1 MRTLP
6 TALMLIGLI
15 SPLPTYAQ
23 LSLQQ
28 LQQQAY
34 QLDPQLQYL
43 IRQNETDNLRVQ
55 QSGRLANPE
64 IAIQADN
71 LGNASLKDLDGIML
85 FSLIRLLCNKAF
97 YQRYIPVKRIVVDRV
112 GEVQRIVGG
121 FPFVFLIDGDFT
133 SPGIDVL
140 PDLKDGDS
148 SHERLTSQTENVR
161 GRVNIAVMDCT
172 AIHALPLSYS

>member
-55 QSGRLANPE
+55 QSGRLAK
-64 IAIQADN
+64 
-71 LGNASLKDLDGIML
+71 LTRK
-85 FSLIRLLCNKAF
+85 
-97 YQRYIPVKRIVVDRV
+97 
-112 GEVQRIVGG
+112 
-121 FPFVFLIDGDFT
+121 
-133 SPGIDVL
+133 SPYRQIIWAT
-140 PDLKDGDS
+140 P
-148 SHERLTSQTENVR
+148 
-161 GRVNIAVMDCT
+161 A
-172 AIHALPLSYS
+172 

>member
-71 LGNASLKDLDGIML
+71 LGNASLKDPDGPNYAIQL
-85 FSLIRLLCNKAF
+85 NQAIVQQSLLS
-97 YQRYIPVKRIVVDRV
+97 
-112 GEVQRIVGG
+112 E
-121 FPFVFLIDGDFT
+121 
-133 SPGIDVL
+133 
-140 PDLKDGDS
+140 
-148 SHERLTSQTENVR
+148 
-161 GRVNIAVMDCT
+161 
-172 AIHALPLSYS
+172 IHSC

>member
-97 YQRYIPVKRIVVDRV
+97 YERYIPVKRIVVDRV

-133 SPGIDVL
+133 SPGNKISILFIFWDTDEFLLNYFLLDYLFWFGLILVFHL
-140 PDLKDGDS
+140 FIQKLRAKK
-148 SHERLTSQTENVR
+148 
-161 GRVNIAVMDCT
+161 
-172 AIHALPLSYS
+172 

>member
-28 LQQQAY
+28 LQLQAY

-55 QSGRLANPE
+55 QSGRLAK
-64 IAIQADN
+64 
-71 LGNASLKDLDGIML
+71 LTRK
-85 FSLIRLLCNKAF
+85 
-97 YQRYIPVKRIVVDRV
+97 
-112 GEVQRIVGG
+112 
-121 FPFVFLIDGDFT
+121 
-133 SPGIDVL
+133 SPYRQIIWAT
-140 PDLKDGDS
+140 P
-148 SHERLTSQTENVR
+148 
-161 GRVNIAVMDCT
+161 A
-172 AIHALPLSYS
+172 